1 VLDLVHPSL
10 FPYVFGTTRQT
21 DVEARPW
28 YKFIGGGE
36 ITSAVPPPPD
46 VPAVKPNRWAPIS
59 KEYGTSKMYQWL
71 PSEFAVDEEGH
82 VVIRLDFFNLFKI
95 FRVCFL

>member
-21 DVEARPW
+21 TVEARPW

-36 ITSAVPPPPD
+36 ITSETPPPP
-46 VPAVKPNRWAPIS
+46 VENKRPVKSRSRTQAYYEDTTS
-59 KEYGTSKMYQWL
+59 DYGMSERYQWL

-82 VVIRLDFFNLFKI
+82 VVIR
-95 FRVCFL
+95 